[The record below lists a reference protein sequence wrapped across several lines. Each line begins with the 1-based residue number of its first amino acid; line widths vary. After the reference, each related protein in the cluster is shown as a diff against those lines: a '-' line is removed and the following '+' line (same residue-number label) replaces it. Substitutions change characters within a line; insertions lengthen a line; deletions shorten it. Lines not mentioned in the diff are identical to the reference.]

1 MRAKFYTRVTWRD
14 GSQTRNI
21 GGTLRDQ
28 IGNAQYEANKGNG
41 VIAEIVRADKHG
53 ERVVMRYWRDSE
65 GLQYLEY

>member
-28 IGNAQYEANKGNG
+28 IGNAQYEANKGG
-41 VIAEIVRADKHG
+41 TTAEIVRADKDG
-53 ERVVMRYWRDSE
+53 ERVIMRYWRDSE
-65 GLQYLEY
+65 GLQYIAY

>member
-1 MRAKFYTRVTWRD
+1 MRPKFYTRVTWRD

-21 GGTLRDQ
+21 GGTKHDQ
-28 IGNAQYEANKGNG
+28 IGNAQYEASKGG
-41 VIAEIVRADKHG
+41 VTAEIVRVDSAG